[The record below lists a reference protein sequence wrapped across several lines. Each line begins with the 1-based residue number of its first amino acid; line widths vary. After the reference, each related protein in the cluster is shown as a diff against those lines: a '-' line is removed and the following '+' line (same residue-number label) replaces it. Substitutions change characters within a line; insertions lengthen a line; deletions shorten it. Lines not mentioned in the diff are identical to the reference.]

1 MSGSSPR
8 KLMSFAAHASSRME
22 GSVEI
27 LMLAIERLLNTLDA
41 ENVRIASGEPV
52 DFHGFNLRKSQGLLE
67 LTRLMPLFAGADID
81 MTLRVALVG
90 LRAKLEDNRRLLRV
104 QLKAVHEVSEIIAR
118 TIQAGQS
125 DGTYSEYSWR
135 EAR

>member
-1 MSGSSPR
+1 MSGLSPR
-8 KLMSFAAHASSRME
+8 KLMAFTPYSSGRLA

-27 LMLAIERLLNTLDA
+27 LMLAIERLQATLDA
-41 ENVRIASGEPV
+41 ENAKIASGERV
-52 DFHGFNLRKSQGLLE
+52 DFQDFNMRKSQGLLE
-67 LTRLMPLFAGADID
+67 LTRLMPLFAGAEID

-90 LRAKLEDNRRLLRV
+90 VRTKLEDNRRLLRV
-104 QLKAVHEVSEIIAR
+104 QLKAVQEVSEIIAR

-135 EAR
+135 EKA